1 MFRRFITILAS
12 PGSRPALVVS
22 APSVLPAGDIAA
34 EKAIPRDDSSLDLL
48 KSDEKVAASHDDLAT
63 SPTDSSVKVVD
74 GIVAPRSRLDRY
86 LDTIVHWSGSL
97 PFFLFISSGLV
108 AWAVLGV
115 AGYGHNTNWNVLIS
129 DIQAVLTYI
138 LDSFLVRQQLAA
150 HDSVLVVT
158 AVLRSR
164 GQSIEAMLREL
175 ASQNAVVVEEEGSY
189 TPAGPPREETVTIDV
204 SLPEDSWVGRCAK
217 RLSDIAG
224 HLVTL
229 VLFWIGIAVWLAFG
243 PSQKWSNQWQLYMN
257 SSSSAL
263 MLFVFAFLCCVR
275 ERHGDHVAAC
285 LDKIRETD
293 EELERVLRRLTGD
306 SRPHST
312 VVVPAPR
319 ISRLQR
325 AINYYAEFI
334 GSLVGVAFLLIVVVA
349 WAAAGPAFK
358 FNATWWLLIGT
369 YAGLVGMND
378 GFVMRHMS
386 AQFQAR
392 EGAELARLAETDLA
406 CQALVPPTAT
416 LDSSS
421 SADPPKRSTLSR
433 LLATVDRLTLRASL
447 RVGWLC
453 SHEYAVL
460 LGVVVIAGL
469 VVAASALKWSL
480 TGQLLCNVPPSIIES
495 FMMLMVIQ
503 GHNENDAKTRC
514 DLSVVFERRA
524 VLLAWTRHVE
534 RYGVGTSVGFRPVLV
549 GKSEPVVNVKAEA
562 DKLDV

>member
-1 MFRRFITILAS
+1 MFRRLITVLAS

-22 APSVLPAGDIAA
+22 APSVLPAGAIGAD
-34 EKAIPRDDSSLDLL
+34 KAVPRDDSSLDLL
-48 KSDEKVAASHDDLAT
+48 KSEEKLASWQDNLAT
-63 SPTDSSVKVVD
+63 SPADSSVKVVD

-97 PFFLFISSGLV
+97 PFFLFVSSGLI
-108 AWAVLGV
+108 AWAILGV
-115 AGYGHNTNWNVLIS
+115 AGYGHDTNWNVLIS

-164 GQSIEAMLREL
+164 GQSIEAMWRQL
-175 ASQNAVVVEEEGSY
+175 ASQKDAVVEGSY
-189 TPAGPPREETVTIDV
+189 TTAGPPREEKVTIDV
-204 SLPEDSWVGRCAK
+204 SLPEDTWVGRCAK
-217 RLSDIAG
+217 RLSDVAG

-243 PSQKWSNQWQLYMN
+243 PSQEWSNEWQLYMN

-319 ISRLQR
+319 ITRLQR

-334 GSLVGVAFLLIVVVA
+334 GSLVGVASLLVVVVA

-358 FNATWWLLIGT
+358 FDATWWLLIGT

-406 CQALVPPTAT
+406 CQALVPSTAT

-421 SADPPKRSTLSR
+421 SVDPPKRSTLSR
-433 LLATVDRLTLRASL
+433 LLATIDRLTLRASL

-460 LGVVVIAGL
+460 LGVLVIAGL

-503 GHNENDAKTRC
+503 GHNENDAKTRS
-514 DLSVVFERRA
+514 DLSAVFERRA
-524 VLLAWTRHVE
+524 VLLAWARHVE
-534 RYGVGTSVGFRPVLV
+534 RYGVGTSVGFHPVLV
-549 GKSEPVVNVKAEA
+549 GKYEPVVEAREKA
-562 DKLDV
+562 DKLDI

>member
-22 APSVLPAGDIAA
+22 ASSVLPAGSVAA
-34 EKAIPRDDSSLDLL
+34 EKAITCDDSSLDLL
-48 KSDEKVAASHDDLAT
+48 KSEEKLASSQDDLAT
-63 SPTDSSVKVVD
+63 STADSSIKFVD

-86 LDTIVHWSGSL
+86 LDTVVHWSGSL

-108 AWAVLGV
+108 VWAALGV
-115 AGYGHNTNWNVLIS
+115 AGYGHDTNWNVLIS

-164 GQSIEAMLREL
+164 GQSIEAMLRQL
-175 ASQNAVVVEEEGSY
+175 ASQNVVVVKGSSY
-189 TPAGPPREETVTIDV
+189 TSAGPPREETVTIDV
-204 SLPEDSWVGRCAK
+204 SLPEDSWVGRCTK
-217 RLSDIAG
+217 RLSDVAG

-229 VLFWIGIAVWLAFG
+229 ALFWIGIAVWLAFG
-243 PSQKWSNQWQLYMN
+243 PSRKWSNEWQLYMN

-285 LDKIRETD
+285 LEKIRETD

-334 GSLVGVAFLLIVVVA
+334 GSLVGVAFLLVVVVA

-358 FNATWWLLIGT
+358 FEATWWLLIGT

-392 EGAELARLAETDLA
+392 EGAELARLAETDSS
-406 CQALVPPTAT
+406 CQALVPPTAIP
-416 LDSSS
+416 DSPS
-421 SADPPKRSTLSR
+421 SAYPPRHSTLSR
-433 LLATVDRLTLRASL
+433 LLATVDCLTLRTSL

-503 GHNENDAKTRC
+503 GHNENDAKTGGE
-514 DLSVVFERRA
+514 LNIVFERRA
-524 VLLAWTRHVE
+524 VLLAWARHVE
-534 RYGVGTSVGFRPVLV
+534 RYGVGTSVGFHPVLV
-549 GKSEPVVNVKAEA
+549 GKYEPVFDVREKA

>member
-1 MFRRFITILAS
+1 MFRRFITVIAS
-12 PGSRPALVVS
+12 PGARPALVVS
-22 APSVLPAGDIAA
+22 APSTLRAGREEGEKPALVRG
-34 EKAIPRDDSSLDLL
+34 DSSLDLL
-48 KSDEKVAASHDDLAT
+48 KSEEKLESSQDDLVA
-63 SPTDSSVKVVD
+63 SSGDPAVKVVAAV
-74 GIVAPRSRLDRY
+74 VAPRSRLDRY

-108 AWAVLGV
+108 AWATLGI
-115 AGYGHNTNWNVLIS
+115 AGYGHDTNWNVLIS

-164 GQSIEAMLREL
+164 GQSIEAMLRQL
-175 ASQNAVVVEEEGSY
+175 ATKDVVEGS
-189 TPAGPPREETVTIDV
+189 PRSAGPPREEPVTIDV
-204 SLPEDSWVGRCAK
+204 SLPEDTWVGRCAK

-229 VLFWIGIAVWLAFG
+229 VLFCVGIAVWLAFG
-243 PSQKWSNQWQLYMN
+243 PSQSWSNEWQLYMN

-275 ERHGDHVAAC
+275 ERHGDHVATC

-293 EELERVLRRLTGD
+293 EELEQSLRRLTGD
-306 SRPHST
+306 CRPHAA

-319 ISRLQR
+319 ITRLQR

-334 GSLVGVAFLLIVVVA
+334 GSLVGVAFLLVVVIA

-358 FNATWWLLIGT
+358 FDATWWLLIGT

-392 EGAELARLAETDLA
+392 EGAELARLAEADLA
-406 CQALVPPTAT
+406 CQARLPPSAT
-416 LDSSS
+416 PDSR
-421 SADPPKRSTLSR
+421 SADTTKRSTLSR
-433 LLATVDRLTLRASL
+433 LAATVDRLTLRASL

-453 SHEYAVL
+453 AHEYAVL
-460 LGVVVIAGL
+460 LGVLVIVGL
-469 VVAASALKWSL
+469 VVAATALKWSL

-503 GHNENDAKTRC
+503 GHNENDAKTRE
-514 DLSVVFERRA
+514 DLSAVFERRA
-524 VLLAWTRHVE
+524 VLLAWARHVE
-534 RYGVGTSVGFRPVLV
+534 RYGVGSGVVFRPVLV
-549 GKSEPVVNVKAEA
+549 GKYEPVVAVKAEA
-562 DKLDV
+562 NALDV